1 MLNFSNTNVW
11 FNAYTATLIISLIPN
26 LILFLIPSKVLIS
39 DKKAKF
45 NFQNISLSF
54 AAGGLLGDVFLHII
68 PDLFMKDSNHH
79 DHHDHHDHDHDHNC
93 QGDSASIFT
102 SFIKEHH
109 SLYIGLLILAG
120 FLVFIAIEKFVTLNS
135 SHDQSH
141 DNGTNESVYTAPLSK
156 SAAKAKSATAS
167 DDEKKTLTPRK
178 AATRRRS
185 KAPESASPTTASSAP
200 SVSASASKEAGS
212 ESALMS
218 SSVLINLLADSM
230 HNLTDGLALGA
241 SYARG
246 QHGLALA
253 TLLSVLFHE
262 IPHEVGDMAVL
273 MKNGYTKWQ
282 AIRAQ
287 FVTAVAA
294 FVGTTLGLIFQKNEV
309 AEEALLGLT
318 CGGFLFVAAVNILPL
333 VLSNKHAGPSQVLLE
348 MTGFLAGVGLMIGV
362 VFLEE
367 GDGHSH

>member
-1 MLNFSNTNVW
+1 MYHFSNSNAWV
-11 FNAYTATLIISLIPN
+11 NAYAATLIISLIPN

-39 DKKAKF
+39 DVKAKF

-54 AAGGLLGDVFLHII
+54 AAGGLLGDVFLHIL
-68 PDLFMKDSNHH
+68 PDLFFKDAGHH
-79 DHHDHHDHDHDHNC
+79 DHHDSHEHHEHNHEHNHECNHHDHTITTWF
-93 QGDSASIFT
+93 Q
-102 SFIKEHH
+102 SFLKEHH

-120 FLVFIAIEKFVTLNS
+120 FLIFIAIEKFVALNS
-135 SHDQSH
+135 SHDHSH
-141 DNGTNESVYTAPLSK
+141 DHPPEPSVTVIGE
-156 SAAKAKSATAS
+156 KAKN
-167 DDEKKTLTPRK
+167 TPRK
-178 AATRRRS
+178 SAVRRRS
-185 KAPESASPTTASSAP
+185 KAPEMPASPSPVPVPVSTPAAMPAP
-200 SVSASASKEAGS
+200 VVVTST
-212 ESALMS
+212 LS

-294 FVGTTLGLIFQKNEV
+294 FFGTSLGLFFQKNEV
-309 AEEALLGLT
+309 VEEVLLALT
-318 CGGFLFVAAVNILPL
+318 CGGFLFVAAVNLIPP
-333 VLSNKHAGPSQVLLE
+333 VLADKHVGPWQVLLE
-348 MTGFLAGVGLMIGV
+348 LLGFLSGVGLMVGV

-367 GDGHSH
+367 GEGHSHSH

>member
-1 MLNFSNTNVW
+1 MLNLMGTNNAW
-11 FNAYTATLIISLIPN
+11 LNAYVATLIISLIPN
-26 LILFLIPSKVLIS
+26 LILFIVPSKVLIS

-68 PDLFMKDSNHH
+68 PDLFLKDAGHHH
-79 DHHDHHDHDHDHNC
+79 DHAHEHEHDHSHEHK
-93 QGDSASIFT
+93 SFT
-102 SFIKEHH
+102 NLLQSFLEEHH

-120 FLVFIAIEKFVTLNS
+120 FLVFIFIEKFVALYS
-135 SHDQSH
+135 SHDHSEDH
-141 DNGTNESVYTAPLSK
+141 AVVKSK
-156 SAAKAKSATAS
+156 DTPVIAV
-167 DDEKKTLTPRK
+167 DEKVKATPRK
-178 AATRRRS
+178 TTVRRRS
-185 KAPESASPTTASSAP
+185 KMSETPSTPAP
-200 SVSASASKEAGS
+200 SAVT
-212 ESALMS
+212 ALAMAPKTALPSMFS

-294 FVGTTLGLIFQKNEV
+294 FVGTSLGLFFQKNEAV
-309 AEEALLGLT
+309 EEILLALT
-318 CGGFLFVAAVNILPL
+318 CGGFLFVAAVNLIPP
-333 VLSNKHAGPSQVLLE
+333 VLADKHASVWQVFFELL
-348 MTGFLAGVGLMIGV
+348 GFLAGVGLMVGV

-367 GDGHSH
+367 GEVHSH